1 MFVEAHNPF
10 ALGVE
15 SGHIGNVKRK
25 ERGDSILMT
34 DKLAMGGNIPDVYG
48 GVHSHRARVR

>member
-34 DKLAMGGNIPDVYG
+34 DKLAMGGNIPDVYS